1 MTYVHIFMAFFVPNI
16 LGYGGGPSSIPL
28 IQAEVVDRYGWLTDS
43 QFSEMLALANALPGP
58 INTKMAGYIGY
69 QQGGVLGA
77 AIGLFSTIAP
87 SLLLM
92 LFLLGL
98 LMKFKDS
105 PKVKNMTTIVRPT
118 IAILLGIMTMEFLV
132 DSYGGIGIVQT
143 LIIGVVSYLLL
154 ERWKVSPAFVIGGAL
169 VYGAV
174 FLGG

>member
-1 MTYVHIFMAFFVPNI
+1 MTYVHIFMAFFVPNV

-143 LIIGVVSYLLL
+143 LIIGVASYLLL